1 MLYFTKHNIKNPTY
15 FFMSNLSNINSSQ
28 AKNGSW
34 QEKLKNQFANNPKIK
49 TAILLGIGIVIG
61 LASCNFYQKKHPPI
75 VVIHRQPSIFSP
87 FWFHDNYYQVQDEIY
102 EQLNN
107 YQNLAKKPAQA
118 HNFSANLT
126 QKQDDNFHYY
136 TLSFS
141 GLNPQDI
148 IVKTNN
154 AELLFTANNNQQ
166 NENSSVNSSLYYS
179 TSLPENYLNPEII
192 KNNQEI
198 VVKFKKP
205 AIVTKIK
212 AKIPK
217 NNAESQPKTANQ

>member
-15 FFMSNLSNINSSQ
+15 FFMSNLSNINLGQ

-34 QEKLKNQFANNPKIK
+34 QEKLKNQLTNNPKIK
-49 TAILLGIGIVIG
+49 TAFLLGIGIVIG

-102 EQLNN
+102 EQLKNS
-107 YQNLAKKPAQA
+107 QNLPKKSAQS

-136 TLSFS
+136 TLRDCCIPNLFYFICHFWMIKLFS
-141 GLNPQDI
+141 CA
-148 IVKTNN
+148 N
-154 AELLFTANNNQQ
+154 ATTRFYLFLA
-166 NENSSVNSSLYYS
+166 
-179 TSLPENYLNPEII
+179 
-192 KNNQEI
+192 
-198 VVKFKKP
+198 
-205 AIVTKIK
+205 
-212 AKIPK
+212 
-217 NNAESQPKTANQ
+217 